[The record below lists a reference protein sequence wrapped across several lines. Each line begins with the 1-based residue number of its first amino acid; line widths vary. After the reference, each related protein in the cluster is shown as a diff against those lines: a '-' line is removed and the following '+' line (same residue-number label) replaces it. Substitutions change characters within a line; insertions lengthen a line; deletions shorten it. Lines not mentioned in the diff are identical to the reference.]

1 MPPWVSNMCQLSLIQ
16 CYGFLLASGG
26 GARKPWKGNGPS
38 HKQLQIFISI
48 LGTGQVSIGLSLN
61 RCLGSIFNSQ
71 ANIVVTQWKHTGLL
85 RPKKKEPGTQLD
97 HSLTNAWQR
106 PSEGQSSGV
115 LETLSIKAPQKYWY
129 HLSRKINWGQEW
141 FMRSLLSTPMFLP
154 GPMLNTGTR

>member
-1 MPPWVSNMCQLSLIQ
+1 MSNMCQLSLIQ

-71 ANIVVTQWKHTGLL
+71 ANIVVTQWKHIGLL

-97 HSLTNAWQR
+97 HSLTNA
-106 PSEGQSSGV
+106 
-115 LETLSIKAPQKYWY
+115 
-129 HLSRKINWGQEW
+129 
-141 FMRSLLSTPMFLP
+141 
-154 GPMLNTGTR
+154 